1 MLKKLLLLIV
11 ISVIFFSCGSNN
23 EEKNQNADVIAEEIT
38 VTPIVIA
45 VVDFPGKASGLVG
58 EKITLE
64 GTVIHVC
71 QHGGQKMFLVGDDL
85 DIRVKIETG
94 ENMPAFNTDLEGS
107 FVKVKGTVAE
117 MVIEEEHEDLEEGEI
132 HEEDAD
138 HKNHYHKPQYSIIC
152 EEFTVEEK

>member
-1 MLKKLLLLIV
+1 MLKKLLVLIV
-11 ISVIFFSCGSNN
+11 ISVVFFSCGSNN
-23 EEKNQNADVIAEEIT
+23 EKKNQNTNVVMEEIT
-38 VTPIVIA
+38 ATPTVIA
-45 VVDFPGKASGLVG
+45 LVDFPEKAPNMVG
-58 EKITLE
+58 EKIALE

-71 QHGGQKMFLVGDDL
+71 QHGGQKMFLVGDDP

-107 FVKVKGTVAE
+107 FVKVNGTVAE
-117 MVIEEEHEDLEEGEI
+117 MVIEEEHSDHEEGEI

-138 HKNHYHKPQYSIIC
+138 HKNHYHKPQYSITC

>member
-1 MLKKLLLLIV
+1 MLKKLLLLAV
-11 ISVIFFSCGSNN
+11 ISVMFFSCGSNN
-23 EEKNQNADVIAEEIT
+23 ENQNTNIVAEEIT
-38 VTPIVIA
+38 ATPTSIA
-45 VVDFPGKASGLVG
+45 VVDFPEKAPNMVG
-58 EKITLE
+58 EKIALE

-71 QHGGQKMFLVGDDL
+71 QHGGQKMFIAGDDP

-117 MVIEEEHEDLEEGEI
+117 LVIEKEHEEGEV
-132 HEEDAD
+132 HQEDAD
-138 HKNHYHKPQYSIIC
+138 HKNHYHKPQYSITC

>member
-1 MLKKLLLLIV
+1 MKKMLKKLLLLVV

-23 EEKNQNADVIAEEIT
+23 EDKNQNTNVIVEEIT
-38 VTPIVIA
+38 ATPIVIA
-45 VVDFPGKASGLVG
+45 VVDFPEKATGMVG
-58 EKITLE
+58 EKIALE

-71 QHGGQKMFLVGDDL
+71 QHGGQKMFLVGDDP

-117 MVIEEEHEDLEEGEI
+117 FVVEEEHEEGEI
-132 HEEDAD
+132 HEEDDD

-152 EEFTVEEK
+152 EKFTVVEK